1 MRGAARCINRY
12 PYLTILL
19 IFSICFYIFFVS
31 SYDSPVHS
39 IREKIPKLRSSKAT
53 EDVFNFLRLDSAAL
67 RALCEKTE
75 WNPAKVI
82 FTCDNSID
90 GVGDIR
96 NSILN
101 CVRYAISA
109 GAGLVIP
116 RIILRNPD
124 DISQIRTGERVS
136 IAYMFDYFHFVESLR
151 YSCPQMV
158 IYPYIDDVPNSNEGR
173 GPITLLPESLFS
185 SPIPKT
191 GLELPENW
199 RELFEGWLDG
209 YYQFATNQTM
219 NMPVTVELGRSYL
232 QYPIYS
238 DGEEFALS
246 FGGILK
252 FRKNLR
258 ILATTV
264 LQNMLSTYN
273 VSGDLSQPF
282 LPDTFFGA
290 HLRTEIDTTKSWPAE
305 DWFYQR
311 YEFQSIQYLKKLA
324 STNLTLVYVASGN
337 ETETAQFSRD
347 AAAYHVT
354 TKWMLLDAKDRE
366 LLSKLSWDQQAIVD
380 FLVLTKSSKFVGI
393 DHSSFTWNIALQRH
407 QFLKNEK
414 DYLDGPELLSDEL
427 STVFGKPGAHPE
439 YAACLWP

>member
-1 MRGAARCINRY
+1 MRVAARCINRY

-19 IFSICFYIFFVS
+19 ILSICFYIFFVC
-31 SYDSPVHS
+31 SYDSPVH
-39 IREKIPKLRSSKAT
+39 IILEKIPKLRPSKAT
-53 EDVFNFLRLDSAAL
+53 EDIFNFLRLDSAAL

-75 WNPAKVI
+75 WNPDKVI
-82 FTCDNSID
+82 FTCDNSIG

-116 RIILRNPD
+116 RIILQNPD

-136 IAYMFDYFHFVESLR
+136 MAYMFDYFHFVDSLK

-158 IYPYIDDVPNSNEGR
+158 IYGYIDDVSNSNEGR
-173 GPITLLPESLFS
+173 GPITLLPESLYS

-191 GLELPENW
+191 GLEHPEKW
-199 RELFEGWLDG
+199 GELFEEWLDG
-209 YYQFATNQTM
+209 YYYFATNETM

-252 FRKNLR
+252 FRDNLR

-273 VSGDLSQPF
+273 MSGDLSQPF

-290 HLRTEIDTTKSWPAE
+290 HLRTEIDATKSWPAK
-305 DWFYQR
+305 DWLYQR

-324 STNLTLVYVASGN
+324 STDLTLIYVASGN
-337 ETETAQFSRD
+337 ETETAQFARD
-347 AAAYHVT
+347 AAAYNVT
-354 TKWMLLDAKDRE
+354 TKWKLLDAKDRE

-393 DHSSFTWNIALQRH
+393 GHSSFTWNIALQRH
-407 QFLKNEK
+407 QFLENKK
-414 DYLDGPELLSDEL
+414 DYLDGPELLSDKL
-427 STVFGKPGAHPE
+427 STVFGETGGHPE

>member
-1 MRGAARCINRY
+1 MQMVTRCIVRY
-12 PYLTILL
+12 FSLTILL
-19 IFSICFYIFFVS
+19 IFSIWLYIFFVS
-31 SYDSPVHS
+31 SYDPQLHIVLGKNS
-39 IREKIPKLRSSKAT
+39 KLRSSKEI

-67 RALCEKTE
+67 RNLCEKTE
-75 WNPAKVI
+75 WNSDKVI
-82 FTCDNSID
+82 LTCDNSI
-90 GVGDIR
+90 GGAGHIR

-116 RIILRNPD
+116 RIILRNPK

-136 IAYMFDYFHFVESLR
+136 MAYMFDYFHFVDSLR
-151 YSCPQMV
+151 YYCPQMN
-158 IYPYIDDVPNSNEGR
+158 IYGYIDDVPNSNEGR
-173 GPITLLPESLFS
+173 GPITLLPESLYS

-191 GLELPENW
+191 GSEHPENW

-209 YYQFATNQTM
+209 YYYFATNGTM

-252 FRKNLR
+252 FSENLR
-258 ILATTV
+258 VLATTV

-273 VSGDLSQPF
+273 MSRDLSQPF

-290 HLRTEIDTTKSWPAE
+290 HLRTEIDAMKNWSAE

-311 YEFQSIQYLKKLA
+311 YEAQSIQYLKKLA
-324 STNLTLVYVASGN
+324 STNLILVYVASGN
-337 ETETAQFSRD
+337 KSETARLARD
-347 AAAYHVT
+347 AAAYNVT

-366 LLSKLSWDQQAIVD
+366 SLSRLSWDQQAIVD
-380 FLVLTKSSKFVGI
+380 FLVMTKSSRFVGI
-393 DHSSFTWNIALQRH
+393 GHSSFTWNIALQRH
-407 QFLKNEK
+407 QFLENNG
-414 DYLDGPELLSDEL
+414 DYLDGSELLSDAL
-427 STVFGKPGAHPE
+427 STVFGETGGHPE

>member
-1 MRGAARCINRY
+1 MRGAARYINRY

-39 IREKIPKLRSSKAT
+39 ILEKIPKLRSSKAT

-82 FTCDNSID
+82 FTCDNSIG

-124 DISQIRTGERVS
+124 NISQIRTGERVS
-136 IAYMFDYFHFVESLR
+136 MAYMFDYFHFVESLR

-158 IYPYIDDVPNSNEGR
+158 IYPYIGDVPNSNEGR

-191 GLELPENW
+191 GLEHPEKW

-252 FRKNLR
+252 FRKKLR

-290 HLRTEIDTTKSWPAE
+290 HLRSEIDPTKSLPAE

-311 YEFQSIQYLKKLA
+311 YEFQSIQYLKKLD

-347 AAAYHVT
+347 AAAYNVT

-393 DHSSFTWNIALQRH
+393 GHSSFTWNIALQRH
-407 QFLKNEK
+407 QFLENEK

>member
-1 MRGAARCINRY
+1 MRGAAKCINKY
-12 PYLTILL
+12 PSLIILL
-19 IFSICFYIFFVS
+19 LCSVCFYIFFVS
-31 SYDSPVHS
+31 SYDSPIHL
-39 IREKIPKLRSSKAT
+39 ILEKIPKLRSSKVT
-53 EDVFNFLRLDSAAL
+53 EDVFNFLRLDSASL

-75 WNPAKVI
+75 WNPDKVI
-82 FTCDNSID
+82 FTCDNSIG
-90 GVGDIR
+90 GVGGIR

-116 RIILRNPD
+116 RIILRTPD

-136 IAYMFDYFHFVESLR
+136 MVYMFDYFHFVESLR
-151 YSCPQMV
+151 YSCPQMD

-173 GPITLLPESLFS
+173 GPITLLPESLYS

-191 GLELPENW
+191 GIEHPEKW

-209 YYQFATNQTM
+209 YFYFATNQTM
-219 NMPVTVELGRSYL
+219 NMPITIELGRSYL
-232 QYPIYS
+232 QYPIHS

-252 FRKNLR
+252 FSKNLR

-273 VSGDLSQPF
+273 MSGDLSQPF

-290 HLRTEIDTTKSWPAE
+290 HLRTEIDATKSLPAE

-311 YEFQSIQYLKKLA
+311 YEFQSIQYLKELA
-324 STNLTLVYVASGN
+324 STNLTLLYVASGN

-347 AAAYHVT
+347 AAAYNIT
-354 TKWMLLDAKDRE
+354 TKWMLLDAKDRKS
-366 LLSKLSWDQQAIVD
+366 LSKLSWDQQAIVD

-393 DHSSFTWNIALQRH
+393 GHSSFTWNIALQRH
-407 QFLKNEK
+407 QFLENEK
-414 DYLDGPELLSDEL
+414 DYFDGPKLLSDEL

>member
-1 MRGAARCINRY
+1 MRVAARCINRY
-12 PYLTILL
+12 TYLIILL
-19 IFSICFYIFFVS
+19 LFSICFYIFFVS
-31 SYDSPVHS
+31 SYDSPVHV
-39 IREKIPKLRSSKAT
+39 ILGKISNLRSSKAT
-53 EDVFNFLRLDSAAL
+53 EDVFNFRRLDSAAL
-67 RALCEKTE
+67 RDLCEKTK
-75 WNPAKVI
+75 WNSHKVI
-82 FTCDNSID
+82 FTCDNSIG

-116 RIILRNPD
+116 RIILRNPN
-124 DISQIRTGERVS
+124 DISQIRTSERVS
-136 IAYMFDYFHFVESLR
+136 MAYMFDYFHFVDSLR
-151 YSCPQMV
+151 YSCPQMD

-173 GPITLLPESLFS
+173 GPITLLPESLYS

-191 GLELPENW
+191 GLEHPENW

-209 YYQFATNQTM
+209 YYYFATNETM

-252 FRKNLR
+252 FSKNLR

-273 VSGDLSQPF
+273 MPGDLSQPF
-282 LPDTFFGA
+282 LPDRFFGA
-290 HLRTEIDTTKSWPAE
+290 HLRTEIDTAKSWPAE
-305 DWFYQR
+305 DWFHQR
-311 YEFQSIQYLKKLA
+311 YEVQSTQYLKKIA
-324 STNLTLVYVASGN
+324 STNLTLIYVASGN
-337 ETETAQFSRD
+337 ETETARFSRE
-347 AAAYHVT
+347 AAVYNVT

-366 LLSKLSWDQQAIVD
+366 LLSRLSWDQQAIVD
-380 FLVLTKSSKFVGI
+380 FLVMTKSSNFVGI
-393 DHSSFTWNIALQRH
+393 GHSSFAWNIALQRH
-407 QFLKNEK
+407 QFLENKK

-427 STVFGKPGAHPE
+427 STVFGETGGHPE

>member
-19 IFSICFYIFFVS
+19 IFPICFYVFFVG
-31 SYDSPVHS
+31 SYDSPVHVLLD
-39 IREKIPKLRSSKAT
+39 KIPKLRSSKVT
-53 EDVFNFLRLDSAAL
+53 EDVFNFLRLDSAPL

-75 WNPAKVI
+75 WNPDKVI
-82 FTCDNSID
+82 FTCNNSIG

-116 RIILRNPD
+116 QIIFRNPD
-124 DISQIRTGERVS
+124 DISQIQTGERVS
-136 IAYMFDYFHFVESLR
+136 MTYMFDYFHFVESLR
-151 YSCPQMV
+151 YSCPQMD
-158 IYPYIDDVPNSNEGR
+158 IYPHIDDVPNSNEGR

-191 GLELPENW
+191 GIEHPEKW

-209 YYQFATNQTM
+209 YYYFATNQTM
-219 NMPVTVELGRSYL
+219 NMPITVELGRSYL

-238 DGEEFALS
+238 DGNEFALS

-252 FRKNLR
+252 FSKNLR
-258 ILATTV
+258 ILATAV

-273 VSGDLSQPF
+273 MSGDLSQPF
-282 LPDTFFGA
+282 LPNTFFGA
-290 HLRTEIDTTKSWPAE
+290 HLRAEIEAAKSWPAE
-305 DWFYQR
+305 DWFHQR
-311 YEFQSIQYLKKLA
+311 YEFQSIQYLKELA
-324 STNLTLVYVASGN
+324 STNLTLIYVASGN
-337 ETETAQFSRD
+337 QTETTQFSRD
-347 AAAYHVT
+347 AAAYNVT
-354 TKWMLLDAKDRE
+354 TKWMLLDAKDRKS
-366 LLSKLSWDQQAIVD
+366 LSKLSWDQQAIVD
-380 FLVLTKSSKFVGI
+380 FLVLTKSSNFAGI
-393 DHSSFTWNIALQRH
+393 GHSSFTWNIALQRH
-407 QFLKNEK
+407 QFLENEK
-414 DYLDGPELLSDEL
+414 DYFDGPRLLSDKL